1 MTDGNI
7 IAGLGLVVTLIT
19 IVTPLLKLNSNLV
32 RLNSNFENMMKQNDV
47 QDKRIENHG
56 KEIDELSKRQLNNEK
71 ILDLHEL
78 RIGQLEGRNE
88 HGD

>member
-19 IVTPLLKLNSNLV
+19 IVTPLIKLNSNLV

-56 KEIDELSKRQLNNEK
+56 KEID
-71 ILDLHEL
+71 
-78 RIGQLEGRNE
+78 
-88 HGD
+88 

>member
-56 KEIDELSKRQLNNEK
+56 KEIDELNRRQSNNEK
-71 ILDLHEL
+71 ILNLHEL